1 MHLSNT
7 VYIFLS
13 KFNLQFRKYFL
24 STSKAELQ
32 KNTGH
37 TCVSVA
43 GGIAKFAYCIEY
55 GLHQS
60 SNLRF
65 FCGTF
70 FFSSYR
76 LSLSLRLSE
85 AGPSTVLVNAVHNW
99 RVVITRKV
107 AIHQD
112 LFEGKNVWHWP
123 PEHHPKSRRRSDMN
137 FPRSILYLG
146 ERRRALKGLK
156 ATSAAQ
162 ASINV
167 WLSSFGSISCFC
179 G

>member
-1 MHLSNT
+1 MLLHLSNT
-7 VYIFLS
+7 VYFFCQNSICNLENIF
-13 KFNLQFRKYFL
+13 FL
-24 STSKAELQ
+24 PQKLNCK

-76 LSLSLRLSE
+76 LLSLRGRPLS
-85 AGPSTVLVNAVHNW
+85 SVLVNAVHNG

-112 LFEGKNVWHWP
+112 LFEGKKVWHWP
-123 PEHHPKSRRRSDMN
+123 PEHHPKSRRSDMN